1 MRQIEVWEIAM
12 TMMGARVAPLGKIR
26 VTGQSQSIWRDFLGA
41 VLDARNRNVENE
53 IVEYL
58 DHHRHDL
65 PTEILIELE
74 RHRGRS

>member
-1 MRQIEVWEIAM
+1 M

-26 VTGQSQSIWRDFLGA
+26 VTGQRQPMWQDFLGA
-41 VLDARNRNVENE
+41 VVGARNRNVENE

-65 PTEILIELE
+65 PSEILLELE
-74 RHRGRS
+74 RHRPRS

>member
-1 MRQIEVWEIAM
+1 
-12 TMMGARVAPLGKIR
+12 L
-26 VTGQSQSIWRDFLGA
+26 WRGFLGA

-65 PTEILIELE
+65 PPEISIELE
-74 RHRGRS
+74 RHRPSS

>member
-1 MRQIEVWEIAM
+1 M
-12 TMMGARVAPLGKIR
+12 TMMSVGVAPLGR
-26 VTGQSQSIWRDFLGA
+26 MGVTGQGQPFWRGFLGA

-65 PTEILIELE
+65 PPEISIELK
-74 RHRGRS
+74 RHRPCS